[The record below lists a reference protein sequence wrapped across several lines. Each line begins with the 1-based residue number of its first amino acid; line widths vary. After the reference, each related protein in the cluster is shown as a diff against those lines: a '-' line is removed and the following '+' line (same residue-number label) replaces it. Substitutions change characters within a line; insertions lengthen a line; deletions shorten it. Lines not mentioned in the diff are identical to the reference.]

1 MDVSALKHAI
11 QTGNLSNYY
20 IFSGSEWAV
29 QKIYIDQIGKMT
41 GLTKTY
47 IDNTA
52 DILPRLGNKSA
63 LVKSN
68 CYIVLDDTEFCQNE
82 KLQESIISRLGS
94 NILILV
100 LSTLDKRSKFYKQ
113 HQDDIIV
120 FEPLTDSVLKKY
132 IQRQIDL
139 SDRSC
144 DILIDVCEH
153 DYGRILLE
161 VDKIKRYAD
170 YCDTLSNQLADMNG
184 YFQLLLEDGTI
195 YEPPYDAIF
204 DFVGAVLDRKAGRAF
219 DLLHQAYDCGEAT
232 LVLLSVLYDNAK
244 AVLQVQ
250 SYKGNNLA
258 KATGL
263 SGWQIMNAKK
273 HLGKYAIHE
282 LVDMLKYICWCE
294 QSIKSGR
301 IDEKFVMES
310 VLVHVL

>member
-1 MDVSALKHAI
+1 MDVSTLKHAI

-20 IFSGSEWAV
+20 IFSGPEWAV
-29 QKIYIDQIGKMT
+29 QKIYIDQIGKVT

-63 LVKSN
+63 IVKSS

-94 NILILV
+94 NTLILV

-113 HQDDIIV
+113 HQNDIIM
-120 FEPLTDSVLKKY
+120 FEPLPDFTLKKY
-132 IQRQIDL
+132 IQRLINL

-161 VDKIKRYAD
+161 IDKINRFQSWNTAPNITAD
-170 YCDTLSNQLADMNG
+170 DC
-184 YFQLLLEDGTI
+184 FKVLLEEGAI

-219 DLLHQAYDCGEAT
+219 ELLQQARDCGEAT

-250 SYKGNNLA
+250 SYAGNNLA